1 MISDDFRCFP
11 MFLAVFR
18 CFQLGCNYYR
28 IAPCAMH
35 NHPLCATFVEL
46 PLWSVAG
53 SGCFGWIST
62 WTKLDHVGNTGG
74 HWETM
79 SSSFSISFESSKSVY
94 AFYIVFS
101 PWYNWWICKISFL
114 QIWYFL
120 FRGRVY
126 RQSLN
131 SWWIFYPQLRF
142 LLGYDEWRSCCLR
155 VRRFASSTWKV
166 ND

>member
-1 MISDDFRCFP
+1 MISDDFRCFPMFSAVFQCFPTVFQLFSDDVFRLLNSLQAELNYLWWVLSCSQDDISDHFRCFP

-101 PWYNWWICKISFL
+101 PWYNWWI
-114 QIWYFL
+114 
-120 FRGRVY
+120 R
-126 RQSLN
+126 
-131 SWWIFYPQLRF
+131 
-142 LLGYDEWRSCCLR
+142 
-155 VRRFASSTWKV
+155 
-166 ND
+166 

>member
-11 MFLAVFR
+11 MFSAVFR
-18 CFQLGCNYYR
+18 CFHLGCNFYK

-35 NHPLCATFVEL
+35 NHPLCAHFVEL

-53 SGCFGWIST
+53 SGCFGWISN
-62 WTKLDHVGNTGG
+62 WTKFDHVGNTGG
-74 HWETM
+74 YWETM
-79 SSSFSISFESSKSVY
+79 SSSFSISLEVQSQCMPFILFLAMV
-94 AFYIVFS
+94 
-101 PWYNWWICKISFL
+101 NLMNKISFL

-131 SWWIFYPQLRF
+131 SWWIFYPLLRF
-142 LLGYDEWRSCCLR
+142 PLGYDEWRSCCLR
-155 VRRFASSTWKV
+155 VRGFASSTWKV